1 MDLGG
6 VDVPGARNEPH
17 EGDPL
22 YGLYQHKQSF
32 GGRWLALTGA
42 HERVYDARGYQ
53 ARPPGE
59 PGRPAPAAMTEPSI
73 DDLLAAAE
81 PGEPARLGGLIERL
95 TAERRLHGA
104 RRDGRA
110 IGAAGLAAIPVR
122 GVTNDSRDVRD
133 GSLFVAVPGLHADGH
148 DFVAAAAAA
157 GAAAALVERAIP
169 EVAIAQLVVQET
181 RPALASAAAWWY
193 GDPSHD
199 LAVVGIT
206 GTDGKTTTSF
216 LAVAA
221 LEAAGIRTGMT
232 GTAATRI
239 GGIQTANEAHATT
252 PEAPALQRALR
263 AMAKAGDTAAV
274 IETTSHGLALA
285 RVDAIAYDVAI
296 LTNLTHEH
304 LELHGTWEAYRDAKL
319 KLFEKLARRGEPA
332 GATRT
337 KPHDWPAA
345 AIVNADDPSAGAFIG
360 VAQEAGARILTYGTD
375 PAADIRATRVEE
387 DQRRLRIA
395 YDAPSGAAVVDL
407 QLVGRFNV
415 HNALAVVA
423 LGEAIGL
430 DPAAVRAGLASVP
443 VVPGR
448 MERVELGQPF
458 GVIVDFAHSPASL
471 QAVLDL
477 LAPLAASRGGGL
489 IAVFGSAG
497 ERDTAKRPVMGR
509 IAGERARIVVVT
521 DEDPRG
527 EDRDAI
533 LDEIARGAEAAG
545 KRRDHDLLVIADR
558 RDAIEAA
565 IERAPGPGDI
575 VLLAGKGHEQAIIGP
590 DGPVPWNE
598 RAEAEAALHRAG
610 YG

>member
-1 MDLGG
+1 MT
-6 VDVPGARNEPH
+6 
-17 EGDPL
+17 DPTI
-22 YGLYQHKQSF
+22 
-32 GGRWLALTGA
+32 A
-42 HERVYDARGYQ
+42 E
-53 ARPPGE
+53 
-59 PGRPAPAAMTEPSI
+59 
-73 DDLLAAAE
+73 LLSAAE
-81 PGEPARLGGLIERL
+81 PTSPAALAGLIERL
-95 TAERRLHGA
+95 AAEGRLRGA
-104 RRDGRA
+104 RLDGRA
-110 IGAAGLAAIPVR
+110 IGAAALAGVPIR
-122 GVTNDSRDVRD
+122 GVTHDSRDVHD
-133 GSLFVAVPGLHADGH
+133 GSLFVAVAGLHVDGH
-148 DFVAAAAAA
+148 DFLASAAAR
-157 GAAAALVERAIP
+157 GAAAALVDHAIP
-169 EVAIAQLVVQET
+169 DVAMPQVVVADT
-181 RPALASAAAWWY
+181 RASLATAAAWWY
-193 GDPSHD
+193 GDPRHD

-206 GTDGKTTTSF
+206 GTDGKTTPSF

-239 GGIQTANEAHATT
+239 GGVQAANEAHATT
-252 PEAPALQRALR
+252 PEAPALQQALR
-263 AMAKAGDTAAV
+263 AMTTAGDTAAV

-304 LELHGTWEAYRDAKL
+304 LELHGMWEAYRDAKL
-319 KLFEKLARRGEPA
+319 KLFEKLARRGTA
-332 GATRT
+332 DDGR
-337 KPHDWPAA
+337 KPHPWPATG
-345 AIVNADDPSAGAFIG
+345 IVNADDPSAGAFIG
-360 VAQEAGARILTYGTD
+360 VTQEAGARVLTYGTD
-375 PAADIRATRVEE
+375 PTADIRATRVEE
-387 DQRRLRIA
+387 DNRRLRIA
-395 YDAPSGAAVVDL
+395 FEAPSGAATVDL

-430 DPAAVRAGLASVP
+430 DPAAVRDGLAGVP

-448 MERVELGQPF
+448 MERVESGQPF

-471 QAVLDL
+471 QTVLDL

-497 ERDTAKRPVMGR
+497 ERDTAKRPLMGR

-533 LDEIARGAEAAG
+533 LDEIARGAESAG

-558 RDAIEAA
+558 RTAIEAA
-565 IERAPGPGDI
+565 IERARPGDI

-598 RAEAEAALHRAG
+598 RDEAVAALHRAG

>member
-1 MDLGG
+1 
-6 VDVPGARNEPH
+6 
-17 EGDPL
+17 
-22 YGLYQHKQSF
+22 
-32 GGRWLALTGA
+32 
-42 HERVYDARGYQ
+42 
-53 ARPPGE
+53 
-59 PGRPAPAAMTEPSI
+59 MTDRTIAE
-73 DDLLAAAE
+73 LLSAAE
-81 PGEPARLGGLIERL
+81 PTEPAGLGGLIDRL
-95 TAERRLHGA
+95 AAEHRSRGA

-110 IGAAGLAAIPVR
+110 IGPNGLRDVMVR
-122 GVTNDSRDVRD
+122 GVTNDSRAVGP
-133 GSLFVAVPGLHADGH
+133 GSLFVAIPGLHADGH

-157 GAAAALVERAIP
+157 GAAAALVEQP
-169 EVAIAQLVVQET
+169 VPDVALPQLLVSET
-181 RPALASAAAWWY
+181 RPALATAAAWWY
-193 GDPSHD
+193 GDPSHE
-199 LAVVGIT
+199 LAVIGIT

-216 LAVAA
+216 LAVGA

-239 GGIQTANEAHATT
+239 GGVQLANAEHATT

-263 AMAKAGDTAAV
+263 AMVRAGDAAAV
-274 IETTSHGLALA
+274 IETTSHGLALG
-285 RVDAIAYDVAI
+285 RVDAVAYDVAI

-319 KLFEKLARRGEPA
+319 KLFERLGRGA
-332 GATRT
+332 GATASAP
-337 KPHDWPAA
+337 KPRAWPATG
-345 AIVNADDPSAGAFIG
+345 IVNADDPSAGAFIG

-375 PAADIRATRVEE
+375 AAADVRATRVEE
-387 DQRRLRIA
+387 DQHRLRIA
-395 YDAPSGAAVVDL
+395 YDAPSGSATVDL

-415 HNALAVVA
+415 HNALAIIA

-471 QAVLDL
+471 QTVLDL

-497 ERDTAKRPVMGR
+497 ERDTAKRPLMGR

-527 EDRDAI
+527 EDRIVI
-533 LDEIARGAEAAG
+533 LDAIARGAEAAG

-558 RDAIEAA
+558 RAAIEAA
-565 IERAPGPGDI
+565 IERARPGDI
-575 VLLAGKGHEQAIIGP
+575 VLLAGKGHEQAILGP
-590 DGPVPWNE
+590 DGSQPWDE
-598 RAEAEAALHRAG
+598 RAEAESALRGAG